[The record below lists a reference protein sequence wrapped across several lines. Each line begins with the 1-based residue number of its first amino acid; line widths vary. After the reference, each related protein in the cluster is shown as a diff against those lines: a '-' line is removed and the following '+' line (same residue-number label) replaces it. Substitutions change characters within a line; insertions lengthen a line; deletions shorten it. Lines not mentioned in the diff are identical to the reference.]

1 MEIEDFNKLMEYRE
15 YEKEQIQYLIYFFD
29 NEENTDFHEFLSHS
43 EFYWAPDIYSIDSNT
58 RFLNII
64 SAPEIYKKYY
74 TKLDSFKE
82 TIKNMIYEISGVKI
96 SRNKIKPNL
105 KKFQISANRYVPVL
119 TPWDEINKNQN
130 ILLRQFRES
139 KESIDYQNIG
149 NTCRMI
155 MQQISNIVFDINIHT
170 DTNGKSVQEK
180 DFKNRLHAYI
190 KTELG
195 GSSNKKLR
203 AFSLALID
211 SAEKGVNLAN
221 DLTHSLNADS
231 LIAESSVI
239 STISL
244 INIVRIIEKNKN
256 AL

>member
-1 MEIEDFNKLMEYRE
+1 MDIEDFNKLLEYRE
-15 YEKEQIQYLIYFFD
+15 YEKEHIQYLIYFFD
-29 NEENTDFHEFLSHS
+29 NDENEEIHEFLSHS
-43 EFYWAPDIYSIDSNT
+43 EFYWAPDIYSFNSNS
-58 RFLNII
+58 RFLSII
-64 SAPEIYKKYY
+64 SDPEIYRKYY
-74 TKLDSFKE
+74 TRLESFKE
-82 TIKNMIYEISGVKI
+82 TIEKMINEISGIKI

-119 TPWDEINKNQN
+119 TPWDEINKNQK
-130 ILLRQFRES
+130 ILLHQFRES

-155 MQQISNIVFDINIHT
+155 MQKISNIVFDIDIHVET
-170 DTNGKSVQEK
+170 DGRTVQEK

-195 GSSNKKLR
+195 GNANKKIR
-203 AFSLALID
+203 GYSLALID
-211 SAEKGVNLAN
+211 SAEKAVNLAN

-231 LIAESSVI
+231 LIAESCVI